1 MTPALLKPFAN
12 LTLLRDGAAVR
23 RNRIRE
29 HCGGGRGR
37 MNINGAIRTK
47 WFFKNVF
54 SLFFFFQI
62 FQKHHPK
69 KEALPLFSRL
79 PYFDI
84 RPSELMKGPL
94 STLKVLDFTRLLPG
108 PLCTHLLTRLG
119 AQVVKVDAPEGGDYT
134 RHMGPM
140 LK

>member
-1 MTPALLKPFAN
+1 M
-12 LTLLRDGAAVR
+12 V
-23 RNRIRE
+23 
-29 HCGGGRGR
+29 
-37 MNINGAIRTK
+37 
-47 WFFKNVF
+47 
-54 SLFFFFQI
+54 
-62 FQKHHPK
+62 FQKRFFAFFLFPDFSKTPPK
-69 KEALPLFSRL
+69 KGGSPVTVFSRL